1 MFNQDQQEK
10 VRVGSNQTSP
20 QGVLGGGLRSL
31 SDTCQDTCRQA
42 TAKEIM
48 RSRAKELHQRAY
60 ELDVLAN
67 SLPEVLSS
75 EADNALRNLLYKLQ
89 PIY

>member
-1 MFNQDQQEK
+1 
-10 VRVGSNQTSP
+10 
-20 QGVLGGGLRSL
+20 
-31 SDTCQDTCRQA
+31 
-42 TAKEIM
+42 M